1 VATVANRG
9 REQSGSVALANKRN
23 AVAVKPCHS
32 NQTTYLKTMRPE
44 IASPETPAHSCSLSV
59 FPVSLALPAE
69 GDLPGAKPRPPY
81 GGTSLSHWRTFTNK
95 PTARSDYD
103 VMTRSPRLIKP
114 LLAGLIITLL
124 QLAIAI
130 GLLAPEGPLSERYA
144 ALVQHDSRWFMN
156 IVDRG
161 YQTIVPPIDH
171 KVMEVSN
178 VAFFPAYPA
187 LAAAFRYGLNI
198 DTGTALLITAQLAAW
213 GFWSYFFLFC
223 KRWNISPALQICGAL
238 LIAAHPAAFF
248 LIAAYSESLFLM
260 TLLGFIYWSTA
271 EGRYAKFWAAIH
283 GIVMSATRI
292 VGIVCAAFPL
302 VCSVFQTGWRRLVE
316 PRPWFRQEK
325 PAIAM
330 TLVASFG
337 ALGFFTYSQLRW
349 GHWDIYMLTQAAGW
363 GIAPDY
369 LAVFRPSNYRWF
381 VPALNDPTEA
391 SQMSMTLGAVLFI
404 GIVLCELSIRSWAGL
419 PIRAGIYFCAFVIYY
434 LSVSGVACV
443 DMESMLRYEFSVHAL
458 IVLALLNFLRQFQTT
473 PVLVRAFGIT
483 AVALLSAAGLCVQG
497 WYIWNFTR
505 GNWVA

>member
-1 VATVANRG
+1 
-9 REQSGSVALANKRN
+9 
-23 AVAVKPCHS
+23 
-32 NQTTYLKTMRPE
+32 MRPE
-44 IASPETPAHSCSLSV
+44 IASIENSARSCSLSAI
-59 FPVSLALPAE
+59 PVSAALPIE
-69 GDLPGAKPRPPY
+69 GTLPTHHA
-81 GGTSLSHWRTFTNK
+81 FTNNRA
-95 PTARSDYD
+95 ARSDYD
-103 VMTRSPRLIKP
+103 VMTRSLWLLRP
-114 LLAGLIITLL
+114 LLAGLVITLL
-124 QLAIAI
+124 QLAMAM
-130 GLLAPEGPLSERYA
+130 GLLAPEDSFSERYA
-144 ALVQHDSRWFMN
+144 TLVQHDSYWFIN

-187 LAAAFRYGLNI
+187 IAAAFRYGLNI
-198 DTGTALLITAQLAAW
+198 STRSALLITAQLAAW

-248 LIAAYSESLFLM
+248 LIAGYSESLFLM
-260 TLLGFIYWSTA
+260 ALLGFIYWSIA
-271 EGRYAKFWAAIH
+271 EGRSAKFWAAAH

-302 VCSVFQTGWRRLVE
+302 VRSVFQTRWRGLLE
-316 PRPWFRQEK
+316 PKPWFRKEK
-325 PAIAM
+325 PAIIM

-337 ALGFFTYSQLRW
+337 AVGFFTYSQLRW

-363 GIAPDY
+363 GIVPDY
-369 LAVFRPSNYRWF
+369 LAVFKPSSYRWF

-404 GIVLCELSIRSWAGL
+404 GIAICELLPAIRRHADL
-419 PIRAGIYFCAFVIYY
+419 PTRAGIYFCAFVIYY

-443 DMESMLRYEFSVHAL
+443 DMESMLRYEFCVHAL
-458 IVLALLNFLRQFQTT
+458 IVLALLNFLRQFRTP
-473 PVLVRAFGIT
+473 PVLVRGFGIA

-497 WYIWNFTR
+497 WYVWNFTR